1 MGECRVNVN
10 MCKNI
15 LAEKMKVSIGDSFYK
30 YFLYKKLGIFY
41 KLTYFEKKNK

>member
-1 MGECRVNVN
+1 MGECRVTVN

-15 LAEKMKVSIGDSFYK
+15 IAEKVRVIIGDSFYK
-30 YFLYKKLGIFY
+30 YFLQEKLGIFY